1 MSVMEGQ
8 FGFHGKP
15 PSSDQAEVALNE
27 LEEKLTE
34 QTRALGLGR

>member
-1 MSVMEGQ
+1 MEGQ

-15 PSSDQAEVALNE
+15 PTPDQAEEALSE